1 MSYFKYTKL
10 ASVWLFYLPLA
21 IFAIGYMISE
31 IIRTYFSITDL
42 FLYLALG
49 FFANFAHKYA
59 IKNIVT
65 YKFRFGLGKVPFAYI
80 VPSATIVFAF
90 ALLVTAPQ
98 VLELNANIIE
108 QSPNESNSQDIK
120 NVIGTTDD
128 VGASIQQAI
137 ESDEGGEE
145 KEDLTPV
152 FLLDLTSETP
162 ASEQFYSFLQELI
175 SKLQPNVVFEGQE
188 RQYYHDFGM
197 RFSQLVRDKDWAG
210 VDNLLE
216 ELSSKNPDSLD
227 MFVNLLVMR
236 NAPFDVIENYLAQ
249 GGQIMPTSL
258 LSKLQQKKFDEL
270 DKFEN
275 YGVTLASEAL
285 GKMNV
290 LDLALL
296 SPLSPESFDYSMKKI
311 VDAGEYKT
319 MVGADTLGIALMN
332 ADKNPTLIP
341 YFVQQLLRNNAE
353 VTEQHFLI
361 LKKMKADNPRI
372 YEELI
377 LSVPEFGNL

>member
-1 MSYFKYTKL
+1 
-10 ASVWLFYLPLA
+10 
-21 IFAIGYMISE
+21 
-31 IIRTYFSITDL
+31 
-42 FLYLALG
+42 
-49 FFANFAHKYA
+49 
-59 IKNIVT
+59 
-65 YKFRFGLGKVPFAYI
+65 
-80 VPSATIVFAF
+80 
-90 ALLVTAPQ
+90 
-98 VLELNANIIE
+98 
-108 QSPNESNSQDIK
+108 
-120 NVIGTTDD
+120 
-128 VGASIQQAI
+128 
-137 ESDEGGEE
+137 
-145 KEDLTPV
+145 
-152 FLLDLTSETP
+152 
-162 ASEQFYSFLQELI
+162 
-175 SKLQPNVVFEGQE
+175 
-188 RQYYHDFGM
+188 
-197 RFSQLVRDKDWAG
+197 
-210 VDNLLE
+210 
-216 ELSSKNPDSLD
+216 
-227 MFVNLLVMR
+227 
-236 NAPFDVIENYLAQ
+236 
-249 GGQIMPTSL
+249 MPTSL